1 MAGRVED
8 ARDGR
13 VTRMAACRAPQLS
26 DQMGAVRARRVKEA
40 VDAVGKQGTVDLSGI
55 QLETDGAAMAAAA
68 LTRHNDSVTI
78 LAADGCAL
86 SGAGAARLGKWAMTV
101 SSLKEL
107 SLSDNPAMGDRGA
120 RAMADLVATHPKLH
134 TLRLCATSLTDE
146 GAVEIASA
154 LRSSSSLCVS
164 RISCYSER
172 VCSPHVFLLKL
183 YVPLLAAAAC

>member
-1 MAGRVED
+1 MQRVVRQQGDTEF
-8 ARDGR
+8 
-13 VTRMAACRAPQLS
+13 VTILNEIR
-26 DQMGAVRARRVKEA
+26 E
-40 VDAVGKQGTVDLSGI
+40 GI
-55 QLETDGAAMAAAA
+55 FSESSRAA
-68 LTRHNDSVTI
+68 LEMCHVSRKPMAKDGIEPTRLYCTNYNVDIENQKHLTALSSPAVTI

-134 TLRLCATSLTDE
+134 TLRLGATSMTDE

-154 LRSSSSLCVS
+154 LRSSSSL
-164 RISCYSER
+164 
-172 VCSPHVFLLKL
+172 
-183 YVPLLAAAAC
+183 

>member
-1 MAGRVED
+1 MSRTVAY
-8 ARDGR
+8 
-13 VTRMAACRAPQLS
+13 RAPQLS
-26 DQMGAVRARRVKEA
+26 DQMGAVRARRLKQA

-68 LTRHNDSVTI
+68 LTRHHDSVTI

-134 TLRLCATSLTDE
+134 TLRLGATSMTDE

-154 LRSSSSLCVS
+154 LRSSSSLQVSPNSGCSNCVALTS
-164 RISCYSER
+164 SYSHHTYCCWR
-172 VCSPHVFLLKL
+172 QARAKPW
-183 YVPLLAAAAC
+183 

>member
-1 MAGRVED
+1 MAY
-8 ARDGR
+8 
-13 VTRMAACRAPQLS
+13 RAPQLS
-26 DQMGAVRARRVKEA
+26 DQMGAVRARRLKQA

-68 LTRHNDSVTI
+68 LTRHHDSVTI

-134 TLRLCATSLTDE
+134 TLRLGATSMTDE

-154 LRSSSSLCVS
+154 LRSSSSLQVSPNSGCSNCVALTS
-164 RISCYSER
+164 SYSHHTYCCWR
-172 VCSPHVFLLKL
+172 QARAKPW
-183 YVPLLAAAAC
+183 